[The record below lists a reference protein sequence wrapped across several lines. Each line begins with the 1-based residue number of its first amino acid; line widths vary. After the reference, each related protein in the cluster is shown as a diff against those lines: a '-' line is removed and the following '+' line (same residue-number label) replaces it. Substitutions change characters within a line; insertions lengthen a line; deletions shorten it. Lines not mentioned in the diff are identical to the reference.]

1 MHPMFAAFLT
11 SAFLE
16 VWQQERQ
23 VKDQETRANSAEEPS
38 PLTKAVTALL
48 KKWMQE
54 QQHQAKA

>member
-1 MHPMFAAFLT
+1 MFAAFLT

-38 PLTKAVTALL
+38 PLTKAVAALL